1 MEDSEK
7 RADRRSSSCAARLC
21 AGIFLLYQRATG
33 IRASDPFLRNEASWT
48 AFEQAALPEMAS
60 FQFFDRARNAMR
72 TPASAL
78 ADAMG
83 QIWLSKSIKT
93 PTTIRLITE
102 LANNIASTYEVTPI
116 ERRTRERASLGLDIL
131 A

>member
-7 RADRRSSSCAARLC
+7 RADRRSSSAAARLC

-33 IRASDPFLRNEASWT
+33 VRASDPFLRNEKSWA

-60 FQFFDRARNAMR
+60 FHFLDRSRNTIR
-72 TPASAL
+72 TPASVL

-83 QIWLSKSIKT
+83 HIWLSKAMKN

-102 LANNIASTYEVTPI
+102 LANHIASAYEVTPI
-116 ERRTRERASLGLDIL
+116 ERRTHQRASLGLDIL